1 MSVIINKA
9 RPVGVALAVALFAS
23 ATYGSGF
30 QIFSQDAKSMG
41 MVDAGD
47 AANID
52 SAADEFYNPASMT
65 YFDKVTVS
73 SGLAFI
79 RLNTQYNGCDDG
91 SCYVKPPGTL
101 FVNRQNIYN
110 DVSGSTNNF
119 APNVH
124 VIAPINDK
132 WSIGFGVTV
141 PFGLSSDYSIN
152 SAVAEYATETDLRVV
167 NINPNVAYAITSRW
181 SLGLGL
187 DVDYAYAQ
195 YDDSLLTNDLDGWGC
210 GFNVGTMFDVTKK
223 TRIGLSYRS
232 KINITAVG
240 DSTYVSSGAVTQAS
254 VKLPMPAYTTLG
266 ITQQVTDSFKL
277 LASVYYTQW
286 NVLDTITLNNAAP
299 VKELIVV
306 PQDFKNSWYASL
318 GGEYQVSERFK
329 IGSSVGFDQTP
340 SQDGMRDI
348 RLPDSDRI
356 STGLNL
362 RYQPS
367 KALLVDLAYQ
377 HVFMGD
383 AAIYGA
389 VYEDVANKEV
399 SDIISGSSSSSAD
412 IVALQLAYRFNA

>member
-1 MSVIINKA
+1 MPVIISKA
-9 RPVGVALAVALFAS
+9 HYVGVVLAVTLFAS

-52 SAADEFYNPASMT
+52 SAADEFYNPASMM

-91 SCYVKPPGTL
+91 SCYVKPPGTI
-101 FVNRQNIYN
+101 FANRQNIYGN
-110 DVSGSTNNF
+110 VSGSTNNF
-119 APNVH
+119 APNFH
-124 VIAPINDK
+124 IIAPINNK
-132 WSIGFGVTV
+132 WSVGFGVTV
-141 PFGLSSDYSIN
+141 PFGLSSDYSAN
-152 SAVAEYATETDLRVV
+152 SPVAEYATETDLRVI
-167 NINPNVAYAITSRW
+167 NINPNIAYAITPRW
-181 SLGLGL
+181 SFGLGL
-187 DVDYAYAQ
+187 DVDYGYAT

-223 TRIGLSYRS
+223 TRVGLSYRS
-232 KINITAVG
+232 QINITAVG
-240 DSTYVSSGAVTQAS
+240 DSTFVSSGAVTQAS

-266 ITQQVTDSFKL
+266 ITQQVTDNLKL
-277 LASVYYTQW
+277 LASIFYTQW
-286 NVLDTITLNNAAP
+286 SVLDTITLYNASPA
-299 VKELIVV
+299 KELIVV
-306 PQDFKNSWYASL
+306 PQDFKDSWYASL
-318 GGEYQVSERFK
+318 GGEYQVSSRFK
-329 IGSSVGFDQTP
+329 IGSSIGFDQSP

-367 KALLVDLAYQ
+367 KAVLVDLAYQ

-383 AAIYGA
+383 AAIYGV
-389 VYEDVANKEV
+389 VYEDVANVEV
-399 SDIISGSSSSSAD
+399 SDIVSGSSSSSAD
-412 IVALQLAYRFNA
+412 IIALQIAYRFNA